1 MLLVQTLA
9 SSSGGWNGDDAAA
22 PTTATAAASRRR
34 RSTAAAARHPSCT
47 HHIHVGPYLHGQTRA
62 SERKRPEGNL
72 HIIQPQNQNLTKW
85 SSSTRSILPLWKAGI
100 SISFCMR
107 FHFFSRG
114 TYPHKKDKGNHPL
127 MHACQ
132 DHTKICSLF
141 ISHFIGITIYGVFHL
156 YLFLFYF
163 R

>member
-34 RSTAAAARHPSCT
+34 RSTAAARHPSCT

-107 FHFFSRG
+107 FHFFQEEHTPQKRQVKPSINACLSRS
-114 TYPHKKDKGNHPL
+114 Y
-127 MHACQ
+127 
-132 DHTKICSLF
+132 
-141 ISHFIGITIYGVFHL
+141 
-156 YLFLFYF
+156 
-163 R
+163 

>member
-9 SSSGGWNGDDAAA
+9 SSSGGWNGGDAAA

-34 RSTAAAARHPSCT
+34 RSTAAARHPSCT

-107 FHFFSRG
+107 FHFFFKRNIPNKKRQGKPSINACLSRS
-114 TYPHKKDKGNHPL
+114 Y
-127 MHACQ
+127 
-132 DHTKICSLF
+132 
-141 ISHFIGITIYGVFHL
+141 
-156 YLFLFYF
+156 
-163 R
+163 

>member
-9 SSSGGWNGDDAAA
+9 SSSGGWNGGDAAA

-34 RSTAAAARHPSCT
+34 RSTAAARHPSCT

-114 TYPHKKDKGNHPL
+114 TYPTKK
-127 MHACQ
+127 
-132 DHTKICSLF
+132 TRE
-141 ISHFIGITIYGVFHL
+141 TIH
-156 YLFLFYF
+156 
-163 R
+163 